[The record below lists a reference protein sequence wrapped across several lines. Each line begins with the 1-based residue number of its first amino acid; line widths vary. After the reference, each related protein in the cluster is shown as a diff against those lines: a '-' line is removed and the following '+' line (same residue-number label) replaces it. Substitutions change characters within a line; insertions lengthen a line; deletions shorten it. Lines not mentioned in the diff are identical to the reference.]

1 MREPSQ
7 KNEVRVGFL
16 MQNPAM
22 WGNVCPVYERMRERD
37 GIRVFGFVL
46 PGYEG
51 DGYGKYHEYDR
62 EREYFHQRYGDEV
75 TDVLDENGRVIDLD
89 PYGLD
94 YMFYQRPYEDHRP
107 EELRAA
113 VVSRKMKTCYIPYG
127 YNGLERFERYAIAQR
142 DFFSHLYFCFAD
154 SARAEGIFNR
164 AYREGYHWGEKR
176 FLFLG
181 YPPIERALLAKRKK
195 KEGRKR
201 LLWMPR
207 WTVEDGHFLEYR
219 EKFLELGEEFPE
231 LDLAIRPHPLLF
243 DNLRRRGL
251 FTPEERRDFERE
263 MASRQVLMDRNML
276 IEDTFAETD
285 ILLTDFS
292 SSVLL
297 FFLTGNPVIYC
308 ASPEEMN
315 VDYKRTAEGMYLAE
329 DWEKIKYY
337 IAMLMECEDHLKERR
352 GEIISHFWQ
361 ENMGATDRI
370 IDAIIDDYQKRIDL
384 CARYS

>member
-1 MREPSQ
+1 MREPRQ
-7 KNEVRVGFL
+7 KDEVRVGFL

-75 TDVLDENGRVIDLD
+75 TDVLDENGRVIDLE

-142 DFFSHLYFCFAD
+142 DFFSHLYFCFVD
-154 SARAEGIFNR
+154 SARVEGIFNT
-164 AYREGYHWGEKR
+164 AYRDGYHRGEKK
-176 FLFLG
+176 FQFLG
-181 YPPIERALLAKRKK
+181 FPPVEKALLAQRHRR
-195 KEGRKR
+195 GSRKR

-219 EKFLELGEEFPE
+219 EKILELGERFPE
-231 LDLAIRPHPLLF
+231 LDIVIRPHPLLF

-251 FTPEERRDFERE
+251 FTPEERVDFERE
-263 MASRQVLMDRNML
+263 MAVRHVSMDKNML
-276 IEDTFAETD
+276 VEDTFAETD

-292 SSVLL
+292 SAVIL

-308 ASPEEMN
+308 ASEKEMN
-315 VDYKRTAEGMYLAE
+315 EDYRRMAEGMYLAE
-329 DWEKIKYY
+329 DWEEINSYVVN
-337 IAMLMECEDHLKERR
+337 LMAGVDPLEKGR
-352 GEIISHFWQ
+352 GEIISYFR
-361 ENMGATDRI
+361 EKNMGATDRI
-370 IDAIIDDYQKRIDL
+370 IDALIGDYESIH
-384 CARYS
+384 